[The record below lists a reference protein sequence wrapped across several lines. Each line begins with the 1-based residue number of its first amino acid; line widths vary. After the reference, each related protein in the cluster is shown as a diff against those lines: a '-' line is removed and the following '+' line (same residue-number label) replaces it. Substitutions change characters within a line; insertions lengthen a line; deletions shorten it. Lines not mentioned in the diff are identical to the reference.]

1 MKKRIL
7 SLLLCIV
14 AAIGVSADER
24 IRISHGP
31 YLQNV
36 RQTEATFV
44 WVASKPSIGWVE
56 LAPDDGTNYYAAE
69 RPKYFDTTNGVK
81 NTATVHSVKVT
92 GLKPGTRYRYRVYA
106 TEVTDHKWVE
116 VTYGRTA
123 AIDVFYGK
131 PPVFA
136 TRDTSK
142 PETSFAV
149 VNDIHAR
156 KGDITKL
163 MEAADYKNK
172 EMVIF
177 NGDMISSLNEEEQIF
192 TGFMDEAIKLF
203 AKEKPLYYARG
214 NHETRGPFATMCQ
227 RYFSPRDP
235 HLYYM
240 FADGPVCFVVLDTG
254 EDKPDNDI
262 EYSGITAY
270 DDYRTEQA
278 QWLAQAVKSDEWRQA
293 KWRVVIAHMPPRPA
307 KDMWHGQEEVLRKFV
322 PILNE
327 AGTDVMLCG
336 HLHRHIMCPAD
347 QEVHFPV
354 IVNSL
359 NHVIS
364 GRTEGGTMH
373 LDMYD
378 TDGKVVEKFS
388 VKSRR

>member
-1 MKKRIL
+1 M
-7 SLLLCIV
+7 
-14 AAIGVSADER
+14 AAIGISADER
-24 IRISHGP
+24 IKISHGP

-44 WVASKPSIGWVE
+44 WVANKPSVGWVE
-56 LAPDDGTNYYAAE
+56 LAPDDGSNYYAVE

-106 TEVTDHKWVE
+106 TEVLEHKWVD

-123 AIDVFYGK
+123 AIDVFYSK
-131 PPVFA
+131 PPVFT

-163 MEAADYKNK
+163 MQAADYKNK

-177 NGDMISSLNEEEQIF
+177 NGDMISQLDNEEQIF
-192 TGFMDEAIKLF
+192 TGFMDESIKVF
-203 AKEKPLYYARG
+203 AKEKPLYYVRG
-214 NHETRGPFATMCQ
+214 NHETRGTFATMCQ

-240 FADGPVCFVVLDTG
+240 FSDGPVCFIVLDTG

-278 QWLAQAVKSDEWRQA
+278 EWLAQAVKSDEWRQA
-293 KWRVVIAHMPPRPA
+293 KWHVVIAHMPPRPA
-307 KDMWHGQEEVLRKFV
+307 KDIWHGQEEVLRKFV

-327 AGTDVMLCG
+327 VGTDVMLCG
-336 HLHRHIMCPAD
+336 HLHRHILCPAD
-347 QEVHFPV
+347 NEVHFPV
-354 IVNSL
+354 VVNSL

-364 GRTEGGTMH
+364 GRTEGRTMH

-378 TDGKVVEKFS
+378 TEGNVVERFS
-388 VKSRR
+388 VERK